1 MPEKVIEI
9 TEVAGELTTIHSLK
23 KISISKCSWIDNST
37 VLAAGEDG
45 TIRFWN
51 VDESDPS
58 KQLVKS
64 IKVGDMGIRD
74 IELKTLDSGRTILT
88 VSSGDTV
95 SFYDAS
101 TCQRLKSHKMPIH
114 FREEGGASLHP
125 SGTKFITGGG
135 RRGGSMASGASD
147 GGGELGSDLLVYVY
161 DYETGKVLETH
172 KGHHGPVRCLRYHPD
187 GKSYATGSEDGT
199 IRLWTT

>member
-1 MPEKVIEI
+1 M
-9 TEVAGELTTIHSLK
+9 K
-23 KISISKCSWIDNST
+23 KISISKCSWIDSST

-64 IKVGDMGIRD
+64 IKVGDTGIRD

-101 TCQRLKSHKMPIH
+101 TCERLKSHKMPIH

-125 SGTKFITGGG
+125 SGTKFIAGGG

-147 GGGELGSDLLVYVY
+147 GGGGGELGSDLLVYVY
-161 DYETGKVLETH
+161 DYETGKALETH